1 MRIDRSYRGDQIFP
15 HHFVKMA
22 RQCEYPVKRLQP
34 MTVDFLE
41 KAPNVVS
48 ETRQELLE
56 SGVEHPVVDTLKEQ
70 IWRRCEELLRRF
82 GEAGF

>member
-1 MRIDRSYRGDQIFP
+1 
-15 HHFVKMA
+15 
-22 RQCEYPVKRLQP
+22 